1 MEEGVRSRRRLGE
14 GRETVG
20 TVCGV
25 GSCVQIR
32 ARGGAISVATACSG
46 TDVGVV
52 VLRTVLEEVSAS
64 LTVKPPSILH
74 KYSCDS
80 APAAQQFVLQHVDP
94 PPEMFFLD
102 ISEISQECA
111 FDAVSKQTVPV
122 PCGLDMFL
130 CGFECKSISGLN
142 LSRSKN
148 AKCLETKDPL
158 TFIANVSQVKW
169 LPFA

>member
-1 MEEGVRSRRRLGE
+1 MGE
-14 GRETVG
+14 GLETVG
-20 TVCGV
+20 IVCGV
-25 GSCVQIR
+25 CSSVHIC

-46 TDVGVV
+46 TDIGVV
-52 VLRTVLEEVSAS
+52 VLRTVLDEVSAS
-64 LTVKPPSILH
+64 LTIKPPSILQ

-94 PPEMFFLD
+94 PPDMFFLD

-111 FDAVSKQTVPV
+111 FDAVTKQTVPV
-122 PCGLDMFL
+122 PCGLDMFF

-158 TFIANVSQVKW
+158 TFIANVSQVKL